1 MLFRSRSVSIA
12 QIGWR
17 DGRNRRYG
25 LPGTHGVDAAV
36 PVAESKGRK
45 MAGKKSAT
53 ARPSLVELEHAQPFS
68 MRHIGPREKDQA
80 AMLAELGYD
89 SLDALEEAA
98 VPGAIRMR
106 EAIDVP
112 PAATEIDVLDELRA
126 IGHRNT
132 VMTQM
137 IGLGYYGTI
146 TPQVVLRKVFEN
158 PAWYTAYTPYQPEI
172 SQGRLEALLNYQT
185 VVADLTGLP
194 RANASLLDESTAA
207 AEAMTLCFRH
217 AKKDHG
223 VFLIDADALPQTIAV
238 VETRAEPL
246 GIEVVVA
253 DLEQGLPDGEIVGA
267 LLQHPGAD
275 GRIRDWRGTIEALH
289 ARDALAV
296 MAADPLALVLLASP
310 ASMGADVAIGSMQR
324 FEIGRAHV

>member
-1 MLFRSRSVSIA
+1 MTANTNDLTTA
-12 QIGWR
+12 Q
-17 DGRNRRYG
+17 
-25 LPGTHGVDAAV
+25 
-36 PVAESKGRK
+36 
-45 MAGKKSAT
+45 
-53 ARPSLVELEHAQPFS
+53 RPSLLELEQAAPFS
-68 MRHIGPREKDQA
+68 TRHIGPREEDQL

-89 SLDALEEAA
+89 SLDALEAAA
-98 VPGAIRMR
+98 VPQAIRMR

-112 PAATEIDVLDELRA
+112 PAATEIEVLDELRE
-126 IGHRNT
+126 IGERNR

-137 IGLGYYGTI
+137 IGLGYHGTH

-217 AKKDHG
+217 AKQETG
-223 VFLIDADALPQTIAV
+223 IFLIDEDALPQTIAV
-238 VETRAEPL
+238 IQTRAEPL
-246 GIEVVVA
+246 GIEIVVA
-253 DLEQGLPDGEIVGA
+253 DLEAGLPDGEIVGA

-275 GRIRDWRGTIEALH
+275 GRIRDWRETIEHLH
-289 ARDALAV
+289 ARNALAV
-296 MAADPLALVLLASP
+296 VAADPLALVLLASP
-310 ASMGADVAIGSMQR
+310 GAMGADICVGS
-324 FEIGRAHV
+324 